1 MIKLPNAILCEG
13 TYDKIK
19 LSNLFDAP
27 IIAAGGFSIRN
38 HPEILELLK
47 THAATAPVIILTDPD
62 AAGFAI
68 RSFISSALPKNSVI
82 HVYVPDILGKEKRKE
97 RASKEGKLGVEGV
110 SDDLILQAFQKAGI
124 LDDAL
129 QPIGQEKTVHLFLNP
144 ARLYEDGLLG
154 APSATEKRRKLSVLL
169 NLPARLNQKAF
180 CEAVCRI
187 LGEDTY
193 QTLLEQINGEYNQNL

>member
-154 APSATEKRRKLSVLL
+154 APSATEQRSKLSVLL

-187 LGEDTY
+187 LDEDTY
-193 QTLLEQINGEYNQNL
+193 QTLLDQLSDK

>member
-27 IIAAGGFSIRN
+27 IVTAGGFSIRN

-47 THAATAPVIILTDPD
+47 IHAATAPVIILTDPD

-68 RSFISSALPKNSVI
+68 RSFVASALPKDSVI
-82 HVYVPDILGKEKRKE
+82 HVYVPDIWGKEKRKE
-97 RASKEGKLGVEGV
+97 QVSKEGKLGVEGV
-110 SDDLILQAFQKAGI
+110 SDDLILKAFQKAGI

-129 QPIGQEKTVHLFLNP
+129 QPTEQKKEIHLFLNP

-154 APSATEKRRKLSVLL
+154 APSAAEKRRKLSALL

-180 CEAVCRI
+180 CAAVCRI
-187 LGEDTY
+187 LDEDTY
-193 QTLLEQINGEYNQNL
+193 QTILDQLSDK

>member
-82 HVYVPDILGKEKRKE
+82 HVYVPDIWGKEKRKE
-97 RASKEGKLGVEGV
+97 QVSKEGKLGVEGV
-110 SDDLILQAFQKAGI
+110 SDDLILKAFQKAGI

-180 CEAVCRI
+180 CAAVCRI
-187 LGEDTY
+187 LDEDTY
-193 QTLLEQINGEYNQNL
+193 QTLLDQLSDK